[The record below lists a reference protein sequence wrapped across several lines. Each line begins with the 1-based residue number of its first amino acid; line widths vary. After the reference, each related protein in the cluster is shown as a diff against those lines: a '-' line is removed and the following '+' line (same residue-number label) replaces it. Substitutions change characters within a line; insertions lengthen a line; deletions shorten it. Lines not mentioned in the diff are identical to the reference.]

1 LTPRSTSPHMHRGIP
16 ALIAAMGIWGATYV
30 VTKGALAD
38 VGPFTI
44 LVLRFGSAWLVLWA
58 VTARSGYSPAMSLRP
73 GFLMFGLTGIVLH
86 NGLETLGLV
95 FTSAGSAALVIA
107 SVPAITVAMSFFFL
121 KERIGRMQAFGI
133 ALSVAG
139 VVVISVQSPGGNTG
153 QAILGNVLVLAGVV
167 AWGFYTVQG
176 KRITAGYSG
185 IVATAAGTG
194 GALVFLL
201 PLSLGEL
208 VIQGPPELTAG
219 ALASIA
225 YLGLL
230 ASAVAYGLWN
240 YALEQ
245 VDASVAAP
253 FVNLVPVIG
262 LALAIAVGES
272 TTPLQLAG
280 GATVGAGVWLSTR
293 GATVRSRAKARMQE
307 RVSLQLEPSLD
318 G

>member
-1 LTPRSTSPHMHRGIP
+1 MQRGIP
-16 ALIAAMGIWGATYV
+16 ALIAAMGIWAATYV

-44 LVLRFGSAWLVLWA
+44 LALRFGAGWLVLWA
-58 VTARSGYSPAMSLRP
+58 VTARRGYSPAMSVTP
-73 GFLMFGLTGIVLH
+73 TFLMFGLTGIVLH

-107 SVPAITVAMSFFFL
+107 SVPAVTIAMSFVFL
-121 KERIGRMQAFGI
+121 KERIGRMQALGI
-133 ALSVAG
+133 GLSIAG
-139 VVVISVQSPGGNTG
+139 VVLISAQTPGGASG
-153 QAILGNVLVLAGVV
+153 RAILGNVLVFAGVV
-167 AWGFYTVQG
+167 AWGVYTVQG
-176 KRITAGYSG
+176 KKITAGHSG
-185 IVATAAGTG
+185 IVATAAGLG

-201 PLSLGEL
+201 PLSFGEI

-225 YLGLL
+225 YLGIL

-240 YALEQ
+240 YALEH

-262 LALAIAVGES
+262 LALAIAVGET

-280 GATVGAGVWLSTR
+280 GATVGMGVWLSTR
-293 GATVRSRAKARMQE
+293 GATARRRAKARRHE
-307 RVSLQLEPSLD
+307 RLALRLEPSPD
-318 G
+318 